1 MTDTMNEADLRRLAA
16 RRVDAKLGFLI
27 HAAIYVAV
35 NGAMA
40 TSAELAGQF
49 TQSFL
54 WCAGAWTVAL
64 LIHGI
69 SVFADGPAL
78 RSRAIEAELA
88 RLRASARG

>member
-1 MTDTMNEADLRRLAA
+1 MNEADLRGLAA

-40 TSAELAGQF
+40 ALAALASHF

-64 LIHGI
+64 LIHGTG
-69 SVFADGPAL
+69 VFADGPAVS
-78 RSRAIEAELA
+78 RRAIKAELA
-88 RLRASARG
+88 RLRASARGALSG